1 MRIGKPERRSF
12 CYLHWSFQTKQQRS
26 SSRSKMHMQTQSV
39 GGNDNF
45 WQTLDSYVCSNNNP
59 FDCCGPIEKSLSKGH
74 YCLVKILES
83 LCLQGHFFPHHAD
96 LNIQNQIYFLIMALE
111 VLSTCCSVQSSDLD
125 NRLGQIQ

>member
-1 MRIGKPERRSF
+1 
-12 CYLHWSFQTKQQRS
+12 
-26 SSRSKMHMQTQSV
+26 MQTQSV

-45 WQTLDSYVCSNNNP
+45 WQTLDSNVVTTTLLNAVV
-59 FDCCGPIEKSLSKGH
+59 PIEKSLSKGH

-83 LCLQGHFFPHHAD
+83 LCLQGHFFLPTTFEYSKSNMLFD
-96 LNIQNQIYFLIMALE
+96 NGLSI